1 MPQGRTDYSSRA
13 VYSNALFSAPE
24 RRQRHRET
32 AASEQWPPEG
42 FDLKRTGAK
51 HAPSAHRRLVEDFA
65 DALFDEGSTCCQDI
79 AERLL
84 EEYGDP
90 QAVVQLLLDPAARLV
105 GQNWCSDE
113 WDFVKVTI
121 AASRMQR
128 LFRRMIADY
137 PPLPAA
143 DVSRT
148 ALLGPAPGEQHTF
161 GLSVVEDALC
171 RSAWQVDCCGCNEDE
186 KLLGLAAANHYVI
199 IGLSLSVER
208 LLPET
213 ISFVKRLRSRS
224 RNKSVVLM
232 AGGNLVRQDPNSVKL
247 AGIDLV
253 AVDAASAVALAEA
266 VIAGLCEGA
275 VQSMAAEYR

>member
-13 VYSNALFSAPE
+13 VYNNALFSAPE

-32 AASEQWPPEG
+32 AAAEQWPPEG

-65 DALFDEGSTCCQDI
+65 DSLFDEGSNRCQDM

-84 EEYGDP
+84 DEHGDP
-90 QAVVQLLLDPAARLV
+90 QAVVEALLDPAARLI

-128 LFRRMIADY
+128 LFRRMVTQY
-137 PPLPAA
+137 PPLPLA
-143 DVSRT
+143 DISRT

-171 RSAWQVDCCGCNEDE
+171 RSAWQVDCCGCNEDD
-186 KLLGLAAANHYVI
+186 KLLGLAATNHYVI
-199 IGLSLSVER
+199 IGLSLSGER
-208 LLPET
+208 LLPDMA
-213 ISFVKRLRSRS
+213 SFITRLRSRS
-224 RNKSVVLM
+224 QNRSVVLM
-232 AGGNLVRQDPNSVKL
+232 AGGHLVRQNPSGVKD

-253 AVDAASAVALAEA
+253 AADASAAVALAEA
-266 VIAGLCEGA
+266 VIAGHHEGA

>member
-13 VYSNALFSAPE
+13 VYGNALFSPPE

-32 AASEQWPPEG
+32 ASTEQWPPEG
-42 FDLKRTGAK
+42 FDLRRSGAT
-51 HAPSAHRRLVEDFA
+51 HTPSSHGRMVEEFA
-65 DALFDEGSTCCQDI
+65 NALFDQDSNRGQEM
-79 AERLL
+79 ADRLL
-84 EEYGDP
+84 DEHGDP
-90 QAVVQLLLDPAARLV
+90 QLVVEALLDPAARLI
-105 GQNWCSDE
+105 GENWCADE

-128 LFRRMIADY
+128 LFRRMTADY
-137 PPLPAA
+137 PPLPLP
-143 DVSRT
+143 DISRT

-161 GLSVVEDALC
+161 GLSIVEDALC

-208 LLPET
+208 LLPDMV
-213 ISFVKRLRSRS
+213 SFAKRLRSRS

-232 AGGNLVRQDPNSVKL
+232 AGGNLVRQDPNSVKD

-253 AVDAASAVALAEA
+253 AIDAASAVALAEA
-266 VIAGLCEGA
+266 VSAGHWAGA
-275 VQSMAAEYR
+275 VQPMAAEF